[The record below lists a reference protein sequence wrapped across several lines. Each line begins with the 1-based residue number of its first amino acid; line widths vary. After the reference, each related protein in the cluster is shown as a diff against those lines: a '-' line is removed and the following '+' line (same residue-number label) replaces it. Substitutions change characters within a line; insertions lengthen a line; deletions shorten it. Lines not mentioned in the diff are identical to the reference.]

1 MRTRNRTSHTS
12 PSYDETSTQARTQSL
27 VVAGTIEPDSSSF
40 VSMPDSNSGSNGGAR
55 SMSDSNRS
63 IHSFSLLST
72 PAFEAGKRYNSTIF
86 LDLPLPLITYGE
98 FFGICVQNTTH
109 TEGHLCTNIDRRQVF
124 SFQLAN
130 ATGWHRLAKTRHTS
144 MELSDFN
151 RTIYLTSEMHFCL
164 RGPRLTERRTP
175 SNFKS
180 VGNAPYR
187 LPGILDPAVTTDTLS
202 CDEPHLESSGVVV
215 VGVFYQGYIL

>member
-1 MRTRNRTSHTS
+1 MLTWC
-12 PSYDETSTQARTQSL
+12 
-27 VVAGTIEPDSSSF
+27 SS
-40 VSMPDSNSGSNGGAR
+40 SGSNGGAR

-72 PAFEAGKRYNSTIF
+72 PAFEAGKRYNSTILLF

-98 FFGICVQNTTH
+98 FSGICVQNTPKDA
-109 TEGHLCTNIDRRQVF
+109 LCTNIDRRQVF

-130 ATGWHRLAKTRHTS
+130 ATGWRRLAKTKYTS

-164 RGPRLTERRTP
+164 RARGTSSRGDC
-175 SNFKS
+175 KS
-180 VGNAPYR
+180 TKCG
-187 LPGILDPAVTTDTLS
+187 
-202 CDEPHLESSGVVV
+202 
-215 VGVFYQGYIL
+215 